1 MLKEPDPDPGGEASG
16 PQTSREIK
24 DLQEEN
30 EQQQVLIAQLK
41 EMLRKEQT
49 TVPQEKVEKYINTL
63 SKAKAKKS
71 RLKRDDSG
79 STEKGSTSMDS
90 KKHEKV
96 NLLKQQLEENK
107 AKLAERGMRQ
117 KDLQEMVTA
126 IKTQLNDTQ
135 QIINATP
142 AGQISIEKNLEYNK
156 NTSPEELYN
165 ILLVKERK
173 ITELFEKTHKQE
185 GTILDL
191 QENLK
196 EKDQVIDAR
205 TKAITLMT
213 DNLSKKGKNTLD
225 ALDETK
231 EQMRKMQ
238 ENFITL
244 ESEMKAR
251 QMMLL
256 NDLKNKN
263 IEITELQEEIEQV
276 RKEKNEMSKSNV
288 EKPEEENHE
297 LIIKDLQQKLADAKK
312 LNEENASKIND
323 LESQL
328 QNTQYTSGQS
338 SNSEIEKLKKQ
349 LDESN
354 KNMIKVK
361 AQNKSKIKDLN
372 KKLDSFKKMSDANA
386 TIIQLQNDVTK
397 LNEKIAELEEEK
409 GNMQLKMV
417 ESIESLK
424 GSSQADD
431 VKELQDKLARNS
443 EELDEKD
450 KIISL
455 LETDIISLKTEITN
469 LAEKNSSLT
478 DIQNE
483 QVTSEIQ
490 SIQIEEQF
498 EALQSENSK
507 LKEEI
512 DNINKQ
518 KNELLERIEEFNK
531 EKVDLTSKLESYIQ
545 ENMELLDKLEKL
557 SAEKVSSAESIEIV
571 EGLTQQEKL
580 ELAAYQKQMETNLE
594 ETIKVSEEE
603 PPAELNESVLQL
615 TEDSAELL
623 SKIEMFNIERKEVMM
638 KLDALREENNQL
650 SLKLNE
656 IENNRDIL
664 AETYEQ
670 VQTEKEDLQKEND
683 ELAKKL
689 KELKDGKV
697 GQNEEV
703 EDMQVSVQLA
713 DLQREFENILSEN
726 ADLKQTLKDF
736 DKNVHEKDNLESEL
750 SNAKEKIT
758 ELETKLKENLEEIN
772 NYQTIIE
779 ENKTEFINSSNIIN
793 QLQIQLSETENDKKE
808 LNVLIS
814 DLNAVVNDLQNE
826 NNKLGDFEIME
837 KQVDELKKSLNE
849 QIELAQSQA
858 EDFKEEIAWNKQEM
872 EKQVE
877 EKQREKEKLTEEL
890 LHKDSVIEN
899 LKDQLREKDVHVH
912 KIIDEMKQKYL
923 GLQEQLDSNS
933 VTLNKQDD
941 LTKKNRELTE
951 KLKKVAANLKKKTHA
966 LQELESRYNDEKEK
980 WETEI
985 NKKES
990 SSGEVVALQTQLEAL
1005 NQELQVKSK
1014 ALENSDI
1021 QIKELKDVIQTL
1033 QQQNV
1038 DLQNMLLEARHK
1050 QEKVAEVNLKQE
1062 LSTSLHEEF
1071 DNLHGNNESTNEDK
1085 VKELQLII
1093 EMNESELTHF
1103 KERSQKLEED
1113 LAVLLEEKDGL
1124 LVKCQDLHQQLGLMS
1139 KHIEEKSRLEDQMGQ
1154 QLQEIT
1160 TNDEVLTRQLEE
1172 IKTENKELT
1181 DKNRE
1186 QEELIMK
1193 FKVKIKKTQ
1202 EKISQLKTL
1211 QSSLEEQENLNADLK
1226 KQLAH
1231 LETTQK
1237 HSQMENDELQ
1247 KQMQRDYEKIET
1259 DYQLQLEGLIKSR
1272 NELTFEC
1279 EKLEEAV
1286 KSLKDREEE
1295 LILENNE
1302 FKQKI
1307 DELQTDYNNQIVKL
1321 KENLNHVS
1329 TNWEE
1334 SLQKVA
1340 TLETAVD
1347 TLQKQIIVDTAKET
1361 IEEVITEAKEKVVEF
1376 NTKDTQTDATE
1387 ISPFVTKVPPI
1398 STEVPLV
1405 SQSQERNAQLDIP
1418 AFNWGDESDQSFQ
1431 WGQDSQQAS
1440 SWFDDNNFQPVTTA
1454 PVQTASAPIQPV
1466 PVQTAPVQSAPQ
1478 KVVVTKEDLESKIKA
1493 LEVLLYNVDKEKEA
1507 VIKECSEMLNEL
1519 TRLVYEKVSAQTP
1532 STVPQPPGDLESQ
1545 IMSLEQVK
1553 AAHDKRAL
1561 QELEFETTDASVGP
1575 SLEPV
1580 EEVVGPPTT
1589 AYLTYEPEPI
1599 LSDVESQIM
1608 SPDSIDAFKD
1618 PAALQQ
1624 LEFERTDPD
1633 LGQQRFPV
1641 VERLAQPTKAY
1652 LTYQVGEAVGENDDG
1667 WGWGPEEARLEEE
1680 HQYKSENTPQ
1690 VQALKSDIEQLRQ
1703 KVETLLEEKDAHCEE
1718 MKQLQVKCGRIM
1730 KKCKDLKAQNEQLLK
1745 KSDKGD
1751 DFFDLDQT
1759 IQEELKSQIQQLEK
1773 KIKETSAELEKE
1785 KLEKSNILKRVD
1797 VLTAANEKMLEMK
1810 EIQESEILKYKR
1822 KLEETQSS
1830 FGWGDELQDTE
1841 IKKKEP
1847 RVQQEEEREDVEE
1860 LKRLIKDLT
1869 ADNEELQALLDDQKN
1884 QRVQLERSKSL
1895 TNETRL
1901 SNLEEELQNKEA
1913 LIRKIEEERD
1923 RILSEIKKEIDEKTS
1938 RIQELEEQMHKSQSE
1953 DKKELDN
1960 NIKELEDKLVHIT
1973 EEKTKLEDEIRQK
1986 IELLE
1991 HSEENLR
1998 LIHHQNEELKTALA
2012 GKTKELEN
2020 NAQLEEVKAL
2030 LIEKTA
2036 LAEEFKSSNDTLHQ
2050 QIQTLSFELEHLK
2063 NEFGSLEANSTQIIK
2078 DLKAQLEQQN
2088 EVDLSIQDATQ
2099 QRASDVR
2106 ELIQLFKEEQ
2116 YRYHREKLE
2125 YEEAGKL
2132 CQDNVQAS
2140 SELEKELK
2148 NQQEQ
2153 YHNLQIATSKIIL
2166 ELQSELEES
2175 KQKLDQIQIENSSKL
2190 NEVVQELEESK
2201 RRCAELQFE
2210 QDIKVSQTQDVDE
2223 KLQEM
2228 ARLQSSLIEKDTSIK
2243 ELKTLIEELQN
2254 QKAGLEGEMKEMK
2267 DSLNEKQIELDRIE
2281 NEMVESIARLEE
2293 KWAAQVDE
2301 RGNTVAESWKYHL
2314 SIVESDFA
2322 AVQEKLKNEINELEE
2337 KCNLLVN
2344 ENNELRKN
2352 ADVDIKNEVDRIS
2365 ALQQQITDRQHSIN
2379 DLNKLLSTEQ
2389 MEKAALAQQVLELEK
2404 TQQLLA
2410 DKEVEFIRLN
2420 SKSEAIQQE
2429 LDEQHKFFKQVIAI
2443 LEENTSFP
2451 LPSVENEILDELR
2464 RQLNLSSNTSQEINS
2479 QFENLNSQ
2487 LHSYYS
2493 VLQERDAEILK
2504 LKEDLAQLQSYQTAA
2519 QEKETEILRL
2529 KEETAQL
2536 QTYYNTIQDKDL
2548 EILRLHN
2555 LVSDLQIQTNQITD
2569 KDQEIVN
2576 LTQNVQNLNDQL
2588 KQLDQKE
2595 AEIVRLQAVMNE
2607 YKETLTNNER
2617 ALQNLQQQLT
2627 DTNLVVE
2634 NQKQQL
2640 QDFSQMYNALQST
2653 FDERNQQISTL
2664 NQQLQ
2669 VTQNN
2674 KEAEKLENE
2683 LTRYKDECLKLQ
2695 HYLDECQQQLFN
2707 ITQDLATKTHE
2718 YQTVSQQLAYSQ
2730 QNADFL
2736 QGQINDLN
2744 GTLHQKEQEYLVS
2757 LENLNKSRYKE
2768 IETHYEE
2775 LMAAK
2780 DLDIQTLRA
2789 QVAESVYNASEQ
2801 STLKAELEN
2810 QVKKLEEQIVELTT
2824 ITGEQQSKIKE
2835 LEEKLSEQTSLSEEE
2850 TKQLSEMRGIIE
2862 EQVVKIEDLKKELFQ
2877 KSNDYDSLIAQ
2888 MDISRSAITQ
2898 QPVAST
2904 SIEVPS
2910 HSSSQRPPLPEEE
2923 PELVNR
2929 AELDIA
2935 LYMLHQRDVRCEE
2948 LTVELTH
2955 LLEERDTLQLRLS
2968 TAIREKEDMRRKNV
2982 GGGATAEPT
2991 TSTSDESVSPRSRT
3005 SEIFLA
3011 ASGTELT
3018 SEPAEHLTAKQD
3030 LASKLSELKQVGY
3043 RKDKTFV
3050 DEQELRRL
3058 QQMSIMQQ
3066 HIKEASKLPPEA
3078 AAKLVDA
3085 SYTLSRDVQS
3095 PSKVLLNWLWG
3106 RSTPRVNET

>member
-79 STEKGSTSMDS
+79 STEKSSTSMDS

-126 IKTQLNDTQ
+126 IKSQLNDTQ

-142 AGQISIEKNLEYNK
+142 AGLISIEKSLEYNK

-165 ILLVKERK
+165 ILLVKEKK

-213 DNLSKKGKNTLD
+213 DNLSKKGKDTLD

-288 EKPEEENHE
+288 EKPEAENHE
-297 LIIKDLQQKLADAKK
+297 LIIKDLQQKLADSKK

-328 QNTQYTSGQS
+328 QHTQEKSGQS
-338 SNSEIEKLKKQ
+338 SSSEIEKLKKQ
-349 LDESN
+349 LEESN

-386 TIIQLQNDVTK
+386 TIIQLQNDITK

-455 LETDIISLKTEITN
+455 LENDIISLKTEITN

-498 EALQSENSK
+498 EALQRENSN

-518 KNELLERIEEFNK
+518 NNELLERIEEFNK

-545 ENMELLDKLEKL
+545 ENMELIDKLEKL

-594 ETIKVSEEE
+594 EPIKVSEEE

-670 VQTEKEDLQKEND
+670 VQTEKEDLQKENE

-689 KELKDGKV
+689 KEFKDGKV
-697 GQNEEV
+697 GHNEEV
-703 EDMQVSVQLA
+703 EDIQVSVQLA
-713 DLQREFENILSEN
+713 DLQREFEKILGEN

-750 SNAKEKIT
+750 SNAKEKII

-772 NYQTIIE
+772 NYQIIIE

-793 QLQIQLSETENDKKE
+793 QLQIQLSESETDKKE

-814 DLNAVVNDLQNE
+814 DLNNVVNDLQNE

-858 EDFKEEIAWNKQEM
+858 EDFKEELAWNKQET

-877 EKQREKEKLTEEL
+877 EKTREKEKLTEEL

-912 KIIDEMKQKYL
+912 KVIDEMKQKYL
-923 GLQEQLDSNS
+923 GLQEQLDNNS
-933 VTLNKQDD
+933 VTLNKQDE
-941 LTKKNRELTE
+941 LTRKNRELTE
-951 KLKKVAANLKKKTHA
+951 KLKKVAANLKKKTLA
-966 LQELESRYNDEKEK
+966 LQELESKYNDDKEK

-990 SSGEVVALQTQLEAL
+990 SSDEVITLQTQLEAL
-1005 NQELQVKSK
+1005 KQELQVKSK

-1021 QIKELKDVIQTL
+1021 QIKELKDVIETL

-1038 DLQNMLLEARHK
+1038 DLQNMLLETRQR
-1050 QEKVAEVNLKQE
+1050 QEKVAEVSLKQE

-1093 EMNESELTHF
+1093 EMNESELNHF

-1113 LAVLLEEKDGL
+1113 LAVLLEEKDDL
-1124 LVKCQDLHQQLGLMS
+1124 LVKCKDLHQQLNLMS
-1139 KHIEEKSRLEDQMGQ
+1139 KNIEEKSMLEDQMGQ
-1154 QLQEIT
+1154 KLQEIT
-1160 TNDEVLTRQLEE
+1160 TNDEMLTRQLEE
-1172 IKTENKELT
+1172 LKTDNKELT

-1186 QEELIMK
+1186 QEELIHK
-1193 FKVKIKKTQ
+1193 LKVKIKKTQ

-1237 HSQMENDELQ
+1237 HSQLENDELQ
-1247 KQMQRDYEKIET
+1247 KQMQKDYEKIEN

-1295 LILENNE
+1295 LILENTE

-1307 DELQTDYNNQIVKL
+1307 DELETDYNNQIANL

-1329 TNWEE
+1329 TNLEE

-1340 TLETAVD
+1340 TLETAID

-1361 IEEVITEAKEKVVEF
+1361 IEEVLTEAKEKVVEF
-1376 NTKDTQTDATE
+1376 NTKDTQTDAQFE
-1387 ISPFVTKVPPI
+1387 ISPI
-1398 STEVPLV
+1398 SAEVPLV
-1405 SQSQERNAQLDIP
+1405 EQFSEKNAHVDIS
-1418 AFNWGDESDQSFQ
+1418 AFNWGDESDQTLQ

-1440 SWFDDNNFQPVTTA
+1440 SWFDGNNFEPVTTA
-1454 PVQTASAPIQPV
+1454 QVQTASA
-1466 PVQTAPVQSAPQ
+1466 SQ

-1493 LEVLLYNVDKEKEA
+1493 LEMLLYNVDKEKEA

-1532 STVPQPPGDLESQ
+1532 STVPPPRAASDLDLESQ
-1545 IMSLEQVK
+1545 IMSLDQIK
-1553 AAHDKRAL
+1553 AAHDTRAL
-1561 QELEFETTDASVGP
+1561 QELEFETSDASVGP
-1575 SLEPV
+1575 RLEPV
-1580 EEVVGPPTT
+1580 VEVVDSPTK
-1589 AYLTYEPEPI
+1589 AYLTYEPEAQ
-1599 LSDVESQIM
+1599 LSDVESQVM
-1608 SPDSIDAFKD
+1608 SPDQLDAFRD

-1624 LEFERTDPD
+1624 LEFERTDPA
-1633 LGQQRFPV
+1633 LGQQSYPV

-1680 HQYKSENTPQ
+1680 HQYRSENTPQ

-1703 KVETLLEEKDAHCEE
+1703 KVETLLDEKDAHYEE
-1718 MKQLQVKCGRIM
+1718 MKQLQVKCGKIM
-1730 KKCKDLKAQNEQLLK
+1730 KKCKDLKTQNEQLLK
-1745 KSDKGD
+1745 KSGKD

-1759 IQEELKSQIQQLEK
+1759 IQDELKSQIQQLEK
-1773 KIKETSAELEKE
+1773 KIKETSADLEKE

-1810 EIQESEILKYKR
+1810 EIQESEMLKYKR

-1830 FGWGDELQDTE
+1830 FGWGDEFQDTE

-1847 RVQQEEEREDVEE
+1847 RVQQEEDREDVDE

-1901 SNLEEELQNKEA
+1901 NNLEEELHNKEE

-1923 RILSEIKKEIDEKTS
+1923 RILGEIKKEIDEKTI
-1938 RIQELEEQMHKSQSE
+1938 RIQELEEKSQSE
-1953 DKKELDN
+1953 DNKTLDN
-1960 NIKELEDKLVHIT
+1960 TIKELEDKLLHIT
-1973 EEKTKLEDEIRQK
+1973 EEKTKLEEDIRK
-1986 IELLE
+1986 NIELLE
-1991 HSEENLR
+1991 RSEENLR
-1998 LIHHQNEELKTALA
+1998 LIHHQNEELKIALA
-2012 GKTKELEN
+2012 EKTRELEN
-2020 NAQLEEVKAL
+2020 NSQLEEVKAL

-2036 LAEEFKSSNDTLHQ
+2036 VAEQFKSSNDTLHE
-2050 QIQTLSFELEHLK
+2050 QIQTLSLELEHLK
-2063 NEFGSLEANSTQIIK
+2063 NEFRSLETNSKQMITNLEAQIEEQDDVELLIK
-2078 DLKAQLEQQN
+2078 DT
-2088 EVDLSIQDATQ
+2088 TQ
-2099 QRASDVR
+2099 QRCGNAR
-2106 ELIQLFKEEQ
+2106 ELVELFQEVNYMHYK
-2116 YRYHREKLE
+2116 EKLA
-2125 YEEAGKL
+2125 YEEAAKL
-2132 CQDNVQAS
+2132 REDNVHAS

-2148 NQQEQ
+2148 DQQEQ

-2190 NEVVQELEESK
+2190 NELVQELEESK

-2210 QDIKVSQTQDVDE
+2210 QDAKVSQAQNVDE
-2223 KLQEM
+2223 KLQEI
-2228 ARLQSSLIEKDTSIK
+2228 ARLQSCLTEKDSSIK
-2243 ELKTLIEELQN
+2243 EMKTLIEELQN
-2254 QKAGLEGEMKEMK
+2254 QKAGLEGEIKEMK
-2267 DSLNEKQIELDRIE
+2267 DGLNEKQIELDRME
-2281 NEMVESIARLEE
+2281 NELVENIARLEE

-2337 KCNLLVN
+2337 KCNALVN

-2352 ADVDIKNEVDRIS
+2352 ADVEIKNEVDRIS

-2379 DLNKLLSTEQ
+2379 DLNKLLATEQ

-2420 SKSEAIQQE
+2420 SKSEAVQQE

-2451 LPSVENEILDELR
+2451 LPSVEKEILDELR

-2487 LHSYYS
+2487 LHSYYT

-2504 LKEDLAQLQSYQTAA
+2504 LKEDLAQLQTYQAVA

-2529 KEETAQL
+2529 KEESAQL
-2536 QTYYNTIQDKDL
+2536 QIYYNTIQDKDL

-2555 LVSDLQIQTNQITD
+2555 LVSDLQTQVNQITE
-2569 KDQEIVN
+2569 KDEEIIN
-2576 LTQNVQNLNDQL
+2576 LTKNVEHLNGQF

-2595 AEIVRLQAVMNE
+2595 AEIVRLQAVVDE

-2617 ALQNLQQQLT
+2617 ELQNLQKQLT
-2627 DTNLVVE
+2627 DTNLVIE
-2634 NQKQQL
+2634 NQKQQI
-2640 QDFSQMYNALQST
+2640 QDLSQAYNTLQST
-2653 FDERNQQISTL
+2653 FDERNQQISML

-2674 KEAEKLENE
+2674 KEAENLENE
-2683 LTRYKDECLKLQ
+2683 LTRFKDECLKLQ

-2730 QNADFL
+2730 QNADLL

-2744 GTLHQKEQEYLVS
+2744 GTLHQKEQEYLMS
-2757 LENLNKSRYKE
+2757 LENLNKTRYKE

-2810 QVKKLEEQIVELTT
+2810 QVKKLEEQIVELTN

-2850 TKQLSEMRGIIE
+2850 TKQLSEMRAIIE
-2862 EQVVKIEDLKKELFQ
+2862 EQVVKIEDLKRELFQ

-2904 SIEVPS
+2904 SIEAQ
-2910 HSSSQRPPLPEEE
+2910 SSQRPPLPEEE

-2968 TAIREKEDMRRKNV
+2968 TAIREKEDLRRKNAGTGV
-2982 GGGATAEPT
+2982 TADPT
-2991 TSTSDESVSPRSRT
+2991 TSTSDESGSLRSRT

-3011 ASGTELT
+3011 ASGTELA
-3018 SEPAEHLTAKQD
+3018 SEPAEHLTVKQD

-3106 RSTPRVNET
+3106 RSTPRVNDT